1 MAITVS
7 WPDDPINF
15 PRVITSDGQG
25 RTMTQTALVQ
35 GTDDIAV
42 AIIAT
47 GIPRVG
53 DQWGSSSGLFRTT
66 AEATRWGGA
75 DHQGNNTGGACK
87 VKCNFS
93 TAGYIN
99 WQYPVT
105 GPESNYTEINYTRR
119 SVQVVWGW
127 NPGGPFAPSNDH
139 DSGPINNGEG
149 IAKEVANFACKVHA
163 YTLNPSSVDMV
174 RMLNLGA
181 KGSRN
186 ANAMTLPKFKTPP
199 GFPQTPPP
207 LNFGIGQVRYL
218 GPESSQWIASQTGQG
233 YVYEI
238 VHLLEVA
245 PDWLVQW
252 TKTDKDG
259 IPQASSA
266 AHIYDLADL
275 GGLW

>member
-87 VKCNFS
+87 VKC
-93 TAGYIN
+93 ARRGIDRR
-99 WQYPVT
+99 QGPVRIFQ
-105 GPESNYTEINYTRR
+105 GLE
-119 SVQVVWGW
+119 
-127 NPGGPFAPSNDH
+127 PFAREPAQH
-139 DSGPINNGEG
+139 LHRL
-149 IAKEVANFACKVHA
+149 FA
-163 YTLNPSSVDMV
+163 P
-174 RMLNLGA
+174 
-181 KGSRN
+181 
-186 ANAMTLPKFKTPP
+186 
-199 GFPQTPPP
+199 
-207 LNFGIGQVRYL
+207 
-218 GPESSQWIASQTGQG
+218 
-233 YVYEI
+233 
-238 VHLLEVA
+238 HL
-245 PDWLVQW
+245 
-252 TKTDKDG
+252 
-259 IPQASSA
+259 
-266 AHIYDLADL
+266 
-275 GGLW
+275 